1 MPSVLWRC
9 WLGGRKDIRPVKNW
23 VMGCWNGYLSGA
35 RCRLTYGPADAT
47 ATHFLLIGFTFL
59 VPAHPGSPEQRAVK
73 RVCVCAARQT
83 TLVKKRFHHY
93 YWAVSSQKDLY
104 ELPFASCM
112 LWNIVHIHFD
122 TCQHCII
129 FAAKKY
135 IFVPCLL
142 ASTTASFQ
150 YLWRL
155 LIQKQM
161 TNSNINSLRK
171 HAYYKHTVKDYSYK
185 NYMLQ
190 YKLQA
195 GLTVTGEVLSYWYKN
210 SINRK

>member
-73 RVCVCAARQT
+73 RVCVCAAWQT

-93 YWAVSSQKDLY
+93 YWAV
-104 ELPFASCM
+104 
-112 LWNIVHIHFD
+112 
-122 TCQHCII
+122 
-129 FAAKKY
+129 KK
-135 IFVPCLL
+135 ICTSCLL
-142 ASTTASFQ
+142 HLVCYEISSIFILIHVSTA
-150 YLWRL
+150 LCL
-155 LIQKQM
+155 LPKNTYFSLLTCINYCQFSIPLETLNPTTDDKQ
-161 TNSNINSLRK
+161 
-171 HAYYKHTVKDYSYK
+171 
-185 NYMLQ
+185 
-190 YKLQA
+190 
-195 GLTVTGEVLSYWYKN
+195 
-210 SINRK
+210 